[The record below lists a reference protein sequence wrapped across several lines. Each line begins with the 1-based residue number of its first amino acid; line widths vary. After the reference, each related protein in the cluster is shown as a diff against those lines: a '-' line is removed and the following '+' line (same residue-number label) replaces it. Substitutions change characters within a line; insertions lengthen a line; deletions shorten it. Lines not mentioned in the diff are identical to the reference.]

1 MKHFRQQ
8 GILALHEK
16 FNRIVALAWQ
26 IERIPRAYGTDEL
39 LSSSEIHLIE
49 VVGDQQE
56 MLSVTDLSKQLG
68 VTKGA
73 VSQNLKK
80 LENKGLTTKQEDPE
94 NSSRTIIK
102 LTYKGKTAYF
112 AHKHWHETMDG
123 GYLAYFSQLE
133 KEKIDFLGE
142 FLTKVE
148 DFLERILQAE
158 G

>member
-1 MKHFRQQ
+1 MEHFRQQ

-68 VTKGA
+68 VII
-73 VSQNLKK
+73 SPK
-80 LENKGLTTKQEDPE
+80 LDEGTFQRMDISRLSSTRLMLVISIKSGLVK
-94 NSSRTIIK
+94 TII
-102 LTYKGKTAYF
+102 LEIESDISD
-112 AHKHWHETMDG
+112 KHLG
-123 GYLAYFSQLE
+123 FRGQQLN
-133 KEKIDFLGE
+133 
-142 FLTKVE
+142 
-148 DFLERILQAE
+148 ERSATSPFPTWSAPAPSHRPPSLRD
-158 G
+158 